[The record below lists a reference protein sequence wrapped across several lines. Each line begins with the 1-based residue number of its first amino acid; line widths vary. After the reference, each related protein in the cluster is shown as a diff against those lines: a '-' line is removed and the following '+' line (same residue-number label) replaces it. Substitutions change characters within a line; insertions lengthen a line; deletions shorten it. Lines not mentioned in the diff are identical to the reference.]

1 MLRVMRAQLP
11 LQPRPARI
19 STWSGASSRAWLRLA
34 LLIAALA
41 LSAVLATPGAVRAAP
56 PSLSNGTATPVSG
69 TTATTFVFA
78 VTYTGSKPA
87 SSVVVLVANRT
98 VSLSLVSG
106 TATDGRYS
114 GSALLPAGSWPAVF
128 QASATIGADP
138 KPLAGPTVLVTP
150 SLPPPT
156 PRPTPPGTPAAS
168 ATPAPTAT
176 RVPSSPPSPIA
187 PTPLPSGVASP
198 SVGSGEP
205 SSSGEATPF
214 GTTVGDES
222 SSAEPSAST
231 SRGPSAGNGDVEQ
244 QLTTFLTGGVVA
256 VGLLGAIGFAAIYAD
271 RRRRR
276 AASPAAGPPGAQ
288 PPPSAPAPKVRAS
301 RPGGW
306 EDYAL
311 DNEPIGTVEPDPEPP
326 SADE

>member
-1 MLRVMRAQLP
+1 MRAQLP

-19 STWSGASSRAWLRLA
+19 STWSGASPRAWLRFA

-41 LSAVLATPGAVRAAP
+41 LSATLATPGAVRAAP
-56 PSLSNGTATPVSG
+56 PSLSNGTVTPVSG

-87 SSVVVLVANRT
+87 SSVTASVANRT
-98 VSLSLVSG
+98 VSLSRISG

-114 GSALLPAGSWPAVF
+114 GSSLLPAGNWPVVF
-128 QASATIGADP
+128 QASSTGADP

-150 SLPPPT
+150 PFPPPT
-156 PRPTPPGTPAAS
+156 PRPTPAGTPAAS
-168 ATPAPTAT
+168 ATPAPTST

-198 SVGSGEP
+198 SAGTGEP
-205 SSSGEATPF
+205 SSSGEPTPF
-214 GTTVGDES
+214 GTTVGGES
-222 SSAEPSAST
+222 SSAAATASPPG
-231 SRGPSAGNGDVEQ
+231 GPSAGNGDVEQ
-244 QLTTFLTGGVVA
+244 QLTTFLTGGVAA
-256 VGLLGAIGFAAIYAD
+256 VGLLGVIGFAAIYAD
-271 RRRRR
+271 RRRR
-276 AASPAAGPPGAQ
+276 AASPPTRPLGAQ
-288 PPPSAPAPKVRAS
+288 PLPSAPAPKVRAS
-301 RPGGW
+301 RTGGW

-311 DNEPIGTVEPDPEPP
+311 DNEPIGTVEPDPGPL